1 MVNSGLN
8 LNRTKDSIKN
18 LAKFLKFSST
28 TNEGYYTD
36 AVFSNDGK
44 KMFVAANDSKRK
56 NGRINEY
63 KLSTPFDSKSAVYVR
78 KIDFNTSNFSKAIGG
93 SESQSIT
100 KIGFNKDGTKL
111 FALSH
116 FIVRRGDGSVSQGN
130 GDSNQPQ
137 YGWANGIKYAES
149 YLYELTLA
157 NVFSLETISSSN
169 IQGLYGNKSES
180 SPSDANEATLLGY
193 FAADKT
199 TENTYRLPTGFE
211 FQEDGLKLFITSVRG
226 HVAAAENEVT
236 SDNTYFGDVCVLPLT
251 TAYDITT
258 LADQTTNTGFNSAN
272 NMIVRRNI
280 ATAAKDAGVAPF
292 DIVLHDGGKTMSI
305 LCLDT
310 TTFNGI
316 VYHYNL
322 STANDIST
330 ATFVSFTN
338 IKDFLPTSLH
348 VNNFSKYGERLN
360 LSVVGGLKRFFQPFR
375 DNTNEIATIGNSS
388 TIESSNPFS
397 IYQFKKPKDKS
408 RQNNY
413 FKYDPTQS
421 KILTTNGDVFISE
434 LKVNESKIQAG
445 GSELTFVGLVSQ
457 DVNGETYY
465 AIIVNPSAVV
475 PLQVQ
480 LVGGDTRDIIQTQ
493 PYLSDANVQGILT
506 EQNGPDFLQNLN

>member
-1 MVNSGLN
+1 MPGLN
-8 LNRTKDSIKN
+8 LVIVKDAIKH
-18 LAKFLKFSST
+18 LAKIRGLDST
-28 TNEGYYTD
+28 DTDAYYTD
-36 AVFSNDGK
+36 VIFSNDGT
-44 KMFVAANDSKRK
+44 KMLAAVNDRHTK
-56 NGRINEY
+56 NGKIHEY
-63 KLSTPFDSKSAVYVR
+63 NCSNFDSNTATYVR
-78 KIDFNTSNFSKAIGG
+78 KIDLNATNFQPAGG
-93 SESQSIT
+93 SSTSASIT
-100 KIGFNKDGTKL
+100 KIGFNNDGSKL
-111 FALSH
+111 FA
-116 FIVRRGDGSVSQGN
+116 IVAYRITRTSSGGSADGGI
-130 GDSNQPQ
+130 
-137 YGWANGIKYAES
+137 GWSDDVKYVES
-149 YLYELTLA
+149 YLHEVTLDT
-157 NVFSLETISSSN
+157 NFSLASLSSPE
-169 IQGLYGNKSES
+169 IRGLYGNRWDN
-180 SPSDANEATLLGY
+180 PTNVGDEAEGPTLLG
-193 FAADKT
+193 FVDANTAN
-199 TENTYRLPTGFE
+199 ENTYRIPTGFE
-211 FQEDGLKLFITSVRG
+211 FQEDGKKLFITSIRG